1 MTFALVERAQRGDHA
16 AFDVLASAAYH
27 RLFAIAKRIMR
38 DEYAAQDAVQDA
50 LIRAWRDVRSLRDP
64 DRFDAWLHRLLVR
77 ACADQ
82 GRASRRRRAEVT
94 NVAVDPASP
103 SDDAASVD
111 ARDELERAF
120 LHLSVEHRA
129 VLVLVHYVGMTAP
142 EAARSLGVPPG
153 TVYSRL
159 HYATRQMR
167 DVLGSEASSALAEA
181 GR

>member
-1 MTFALVERAQRGDHA
+1 MRDLVIRARDGDRDAFSALAAQSLG
-16 AFDVLASAAYH
+16 
-27 RLFAIAKRIMR
+27 RLTAVARMILR

-82 GRASRRRRAEVT
+82 GRASRRRRAEVR

-111 ARDELERAF
+111 SRDELERAF

-142 EAARSLGVPPG
+142 EAARALGVPPG